1 MGGTGYFQ
9 KTLQRKEANADGVHF
24 LKPGYEKQAEI
35 IWNRANK
42 ISLFS
47 IFVTN

>member
-9 KTLQRKEANADGVHF
+9 KALQRKEANADGAHF

-35 IWNRANK
+35 IWNELIK
-42 ISLFS
+42 
-47 IFVTN
+47 